1 MSFIH
6 HFIMIHSA
14 MKYSGM
20 FPKVQSVQEAI
31 TLVSSFRIK
40 SELIGGW
47 LYCFTNPIIGCQL
60 EALGFWY
67 SYKHEAFVYSGYP
80 KEAFADDETL
90 DEIRKR
96 LGSTPLV

>member
-1 MSFIH
+1 MTLIH

-14 MKYSGM
+14 MKYAGK
-20 FPKVQSVQEAI
+20 FPLVRNVQEAAE
-31 TLVSSFRIK
+31 LVLGFHIK
-40 SELIGGW
+40 SEFIGNW

-67 SYKHEAFVYSGYP
+67 SYKHVAFIFSGSP
-80 KEAFADDETL
+80 KEVFADDETL

-96 LGSTPLV
+96 LGSTPVV